1 MKNNLIHR
9 EIKSI
14 LAKSGMTLTEVV
26 NQINLVRSEDNQTT
40 IQNLSNKITRGT
52 IKYSEI
58 LEIATVLNKSIIWCD
73 MQKEEA
79 KNVWRYIK
87 SLFQFWY
94 RTNM

>member
-26 NQINLVRSEDNQTT
+26 NQINLSRSEDNQTT

-58 LEIATVLNKSIIWCD
+58 LEITTVLNKSIIWCD

-79 KNVWRYIK
+79 KNV
-87 SLFQFWY
+87 
-94 RTNM
+94 

>member
-1 MKNNLIHR
+1 MSTFRYFIFYNFIRMKNNLIHR

-26 NQINLVRSEDNQTT
+26 NQINLSRSEDNQTT

-79 KNVWRYIK
+79 KNV
-87 SLFQFWY
+87 
-94 RTNM
+94 

>member
-26 NQINLVRSEDNQTT
+26 NQINLSRSEDNQTT

-79 KNVWRYIK
+79 KNV
-87 SLFQFWY
+87 
-94 RTNM
+94 